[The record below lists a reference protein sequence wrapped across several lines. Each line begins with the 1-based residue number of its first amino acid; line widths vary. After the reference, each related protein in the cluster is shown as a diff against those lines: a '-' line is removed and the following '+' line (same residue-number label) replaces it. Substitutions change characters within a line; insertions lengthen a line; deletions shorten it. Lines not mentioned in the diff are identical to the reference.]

1 MTGHPPEDLPGH
13 RPDHRPDQQADHRSD
28 RRPGSAAESPD
39 LDEIRLGLQV
49 AIEQYRASVADINRL
64 SMIALP
70 HLVWPAYPSAS
81 YVIAEDS
88 DQGDWLS
95 FNAIVLRP
103 EPNSTSPEVLGVD
116 DVGSI
121 AEDLDAVLNDVFNDD
136 KWLRQWTCFASTR
149 PDAPNVG
156 AGEYA
161 LDLDRILLCGGDYR
175 LEAALHTDHHHR
187 PGTTTRTHP

>member
-1 MTGHPPEDLPGH
+1 MTGHLPDRRTQQRPQQRSRQRSRQATGQEPGH
-13 RPDHRPDQQADHRSD
+13 
-28 RRPGSAAESPD
+28 AAEGAD

-70 HLVWPAYPSAS
+70 HIVWPAYPRAS
-81 YVIAEDS
+81 HVIVEDS

-103 EPNSTSPEVLGVD
+103 GPTSSTPEALKVD
-116 DVGSI
+116 DIGSI

-136 KWLRQWTCFASTR
+136 KWLRQWTCFASTG
-149 PDAPNVG
+149 PDAPHVG
-156 AGEYA
+156 AGEHA
-161 LDLDRILLCGGDYR
+161 LDLDLILHCGGDYR
-175 LEAALHTDHHHR
+175 LEAALHTDHHQ
-187 PGTTTRTHP
+187 PGTEAGTHP